1 VGTILLL
8 TACVAFLGPASA
20 AEERFNPQFHPTL
33 EVRPLEG
40 QIKIDGEL
48 NDTGWLNAARATGF
62 SEITPDNLARPP
74 VETEVL
80 LAYDEKQLYL
90 AFVAADSDPGAI
102 RSSLCDRD
110 EMYNDDYVGVMIDP
124 YGDAA
129 LAFELISNPIGV
141 QGDGLQSLGTED
153 MSIDLVF
160 YSAGRITERG
170 YQVEMAIPFNS
181 LRFPDKPSQVWRATF
196 FRTHPR
202 ESRRQYSW
210 AAIDLDDPCLLCQL
224 GTLTGIHNV
233 RPGGKTELL
242 PSVIGFQSGALRD
255 ADDPNSGFE
264 NNDPDGEASLGVR
277 YAITP
282 SLTAEGSWNPDFSQ
296 VESDPAELDVNET
309 FALFFPERRPFFQE
323 GSDLFDTWYDLFYTR
338 SINDPLFAA
347 RLTGRMSR
355 TSFAYIVA
363 HDEHSPVILPFEE
376 RSVVIRSL
384 GKSTTNVVRFRQT
397 FLENSYA
404 GIMGTDRR
412 LEGGGASTT
421 FGADGVCTFFKKY
434 RFEWQFLASCTE
446 EPNDTALTEGINDLL
461 FDNDKHTAAYDG
473 EEFWGHAFYTSFER
487 SAKHWS
493 FDLDYWE
500 TSPTFRA
507 DNGFVTRN
515 NSRQV
520 CFDTYYDFYPTSP
533 LLDQLEPGFEAGRIW
548 NFDGLRKDEWLSPWL
563 YLLFKGQTEL
573 RISYLYS
580 RENYRGIKFD
590 RMDRLELN
598 LDSEFSDPL
607 KLGFYMV
614 VGPRIAR
621 NEDPPVMGNAFDF
634 EASMDIKP
642 IDRLLLE
649 PEYQFS
655 RLTRQDD
662 GSEIFSGYI
671 LRSRL
676 NYQFTRELFLR
687 LVVQYDDFDKDLT
700 VEPLVSYKLNPFTI
714 FYLGSLHDYRDYE
727 SPHDLKQTSRQF
739 FLKFQYLF
747 RI

>member
-1 VGTILLL
+1 
-8 TACVAFLGPASA
+8 
-20 AEERFNPQFHPTL
+20 
-33 EVRPLEG
+33 
-40 QIKIDGEL
+40 
-48 NDTGWLNAARATGF
+48 
-62 SEITPDNLARPP
+62 
-74 VETEVL
+74 
-80 LAYDEKQLYL
+80 
-90 AFVAADSDPGAI
+90 
-102 RSSLCDRD
+102 
-110 EMYNDDYVGVMIDP
+110 M
-124 YGDAA
+124 
-129 LAFELISNPIGV
+129 
-141 QGDGLQSLGTED
+141 
-153 MSIDLVF
+153 
-160 YSAGRITERG
+160 
-170 YQVEMAIPFNS
+170 
-181 LRFPDKPSQVWRATF
+181 
-196 FRTHPR
+196 
-202 ESRRQYSW
+202 
-210 AAIDLDDPCLLCQL
+210 
-224 GTLTGIHNV
+224 
-233 RPGGKTELL
+233 ELL

-255 ADDPNSGFE
+255 AGDPNSGFE
-264 NNDPDGEASLGVR
+264 NNNPDGEASLGVR

-296 VESDPAELDVNET
+296 VESDPAEVDVNET

-323 GSDLFDTWYDLFYTR
+323 GSDLLETWYDLFYSR

-355 TSFAYIVA
+355 TSFAYIIA

-376 RSVVIRSL
+376 RSFVIRSL
-384 GKSTTNVVRFRQT
+384 GKSTSNVVRLRQT

-412 LEGGGASTT
+412 LEGGGAGTAFS
-421 FGADGVCTFFKKY
+421 ADGVFAFLKNY
-434 RFEWQFLASCTE
+434 RFEWQFLASRTE

-473 EEFWGHAFYTSFER
+473 EEFWGHALYTSFER
-487 SAKHWS
+487 CAKHWS
-493 FDLDYWE
+493 FDLDYGE

-507 DNGFVTRN
+507 DNGFVTRS
-515 NSRQV
+515 NSREV
-520 CFDTYYDFYPTSP
+520 SFDTYYTFYPTSP
-533 LLDQLEPGFEAGRIW
+533 LLDQLEPGFEAGRVW

-563 YLLFKGQTEL
+563 LLLFKGQTEVW
-573 RISYLYS
+573 ISYFYS
-580 RENYRGIKFD
+580 RENYQGIEFG

-598 LDSEFSDPL
+598 VDSEFSDPL
-607 KLGFYMV
+607 KLGFYMA

-621 NEDPPVMGNAFDF
+621 NEDPPVMGDGFDF

-642 IDRLLLE
+642 IDQLLLE

-662 GSEIFSGYI
+662 GSEIFRGYI
-671 LRSRL
+671 LRTRL

-714 FYLGSLHDYRDYE
+714 FYLGSLYDYHDYK

-747 RI
+747 RT